1 MVTWTGA
8 VQKTQEMAQSSTGKG
23 LDAAA
28 VLTGFAV
35 WADRIPTIVGVF
47 TIVWLG
53 MQMII
58 NFPKL
63 IESVKKIKGWFKSRK
78 GE

>member
-1 MVTWTGA
+1 MVTWTQA
-8 VQKTQEMAQSSTGKG
+8 VQKTQAVAQSKAGMG
-23 LDAAA
+23 IDAAA

-35 WADRIPTIVGVF
+35 WAEHIPTIVGIF
-47 TIVWLG
+47 TVLWLG

-58 NFPKL
+58 HLPKAC
-63 IESVKKIKGWFKSRK
+63 ESVKKMVSYFKRNK